1 VPGSAQAVGLLKE
14 LVYTITEEPGIRYA
28 VVRENGKT
36 ASFDA
41 AILWDRPLSREDVFG
56 YSVVGPIGA
65 DHAISSGG
73 PALPTSGQSSY
84 QSGGSIGTGVKL
96 TFDLSGGGP
105 TPSAFSVSMT
115 EARDDFAQMGKYV
128 LTVVIGSTKVPTTW
142 VGGQVQI
149 EDSTPVR
156 ATFDGRTPGIF
167 VRQVILD
174 DARPWRAYTDG
185 GKIVVDVG
193 GDPRLVSDRI
203 SVDGPIFDQKVGPTL
218 TLFGAARVFE
228 ANVVWRLKD
237 SSQKI
242 IASGHTNASLGS
254 GEVWGTYRT
263 TITIPASVSSGR
275 LTLEVYEASPKD
287 GSEQGLVSIP
297 VNR

>member
-1 VPGSAQAVGLLKE
+1 
-14 LVYTITEEPGIRYA
+14 
-28 VVRENGKT
+28 
-36 ASFDA
+36 
-41 AILWDRPLSREDVFG
+41 
-56 YSVVGPIGA
+56 
-65 DHAISSGG
+65 
-73 PALPTSGQSSY
+73 
-84 QSGGSIGTGVKL
+84 
-96 TFDLSGGGP
+96 
-105 TPSAFSVSMT
+105 M
-115 EARDDFAQMGKYV
+115 
-128 LTVVIGSTKVPTTW
+128 
-142 VGGQVQI
+142 
-149 EDSTPVR
+149 
-156 ATFDGRTPGIF
+156 
-167 VRQVILD
+167 
-174 DARPWRAYTDG
+174 
-185 GKIVVDVG
+185 VDVG

-287 GSEQGLVSIP
+287 CSEQGLVSIP